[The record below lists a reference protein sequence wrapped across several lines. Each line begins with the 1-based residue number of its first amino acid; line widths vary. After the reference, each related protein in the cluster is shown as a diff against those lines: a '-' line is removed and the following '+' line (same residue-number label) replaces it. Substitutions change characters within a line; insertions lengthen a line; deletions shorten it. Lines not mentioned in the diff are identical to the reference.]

1 MSKKFFPITLILVS
15 LILFFYVFYR
25 SEIFWEG
32 SKRDYYFNYYLI
44 TISLFLLSILTIKF
58 KFLHNV
64 YFKILCMS
72 FIFALYVSE
81 TYYTFFYNDFILK
94 QKAKIFYE
102 NTGLEYD
109 FRSKHEIYKDLLK
122 NQDITVSVAPSNF
135 ITQEDK
141 NFLAFAGI
149 SNKKTIFCNENGYYS
164 IYESDRYGFN
174 NPDKEWDKKNIEYL
188 ILGDS
193 FAHGACVNRPNDLAS
208 NLRKITNKSILNLGY
223 SGTSTL
229 TQLAILREY
238 YNSNINNIIL
248 FFYQNDIEELSHE
261 LKNPILLKYKNDK
274 NFSQDLK
281 FKQNQIDKL
290 HSEAIISNENLKI
303 NFLSFIKL
311 KNFRTHV
318 FNDLILEKKLDEISI
333 KNFENI
339 FQEIIKFS
347 DSNNAKLIFVYLDGY
362 SKDIL
367 LKRAIKK
374 TIKKMNID
382 FIDVAE
388 EMDKKNIDFKSI
400 FPFELPGHYN
410 DYGYKIISEIVLNK
424 IN

>member
-1 MSKKFFPITLILVS
+1 
-15 LILFFYVFYR
+15 
-25 SEIFWEG
+25 
-32 SKRDYYFNYYLI
+32 
-44 TISLFLLSILTIKF
+44 
-58 KFLHNV
+58 
-64 YFKILCMS
+64 MS

-238 YNSNINNIIL
+238 YNSNVNNIIL

-274 NFSQDLK
+274 NFLQDLK

-311 KNFRTHV
+311 KNFRTYV

-339 FQEIIKFS
+339 FQEIRKFS

-367 LKRAIKK
+367 LKKAIKK
-374 TIKKMNID
+374 TIKKMNIN

-400 FPFELPGHYN
+400 FPFKLPGHYN
-410 DYGYKIISEIVLNK
+410 KNGYKILSEIINEK
-424 IN
+424 INLN